1 MKCYVHPNTE
11 AVATCANCGKAVCEN
26 CSINVSGR
34 IVCQRCLSATNVSV
48 TNSPSKQYNP
58 LSVISIILAM
68 LGLLG
73 CLCGG
78 GIGGLLFGI
87 PTAILGYLARKQ
99 DIESNNSQSLQLAT
113 IALWIGGVEVGLS
126 VVVLFITFA
135 LYGTM
140 FVSQLFQS

>member
-1 MKCYVHPNTE
+1 
-11 AVATCANCGKAVCEN
+11 
-26 CSINVSGR
+26 
-34 IVCQRCLSATNVSV
+34 
-48 TNSPSKQYNP
+48 
-58 LSVISIILAM
+58 M

-140 FVSQLFQS
+140 FVSQLFQSGR